1 MKILLFD
8 PFSGAAGDML
18 TAALLDCGADRG
30 LVLSA
35 MESVVARPTISRVT
49 RGGIAALRVETHAGP
64 SRRTLGEVLA
74 VLDQANVPDATKS
87 MAKSVFSRLHRAEAL
102 VHGDER
108 VHFHEVGAD
117 DAIADVVGA
126 CTALISLGV
135 DSVAIRPVRLG
146 SGFGSG
152 EHGTIPYPSPATVAI
167 LKEAG
172 IPVRLTDVGREL
184 CTPTGAALLA
194 EFATVPHATVPE
206 AAIEA
211 VGYGAGTRDPGDA
224 PNVLRAMLLS
234 DTAAVAPDDRV
245 DVLETNVDDVT
256 AEVLSY
262 TLQKLMDAGA
272 RDASAV
278 PLMMKKGRMG
288 YLVRVI
294 AAPAESHRLGRL
306 MASELGTLGVRMVS
320 SVHRIRLR
328 RTILPVEMTID
339 ARIYTLDVK
348 VGWDA
353 GEAISLKAEYEQ
365 ARAIAGKAGVPLR
378 EVTRKA
384 EEAGWRLL
392 GKSGEGR

>member
-8 PFSGAAGDML
+8 PFSGAAGDMV
-18 TAALLDCGADRG
+18 TGALLDCGADRG

-35 MESVVARPTISRVT
+35 MESVVGRPTITRVT

-74 VLDQANVPDATKS
+74 ILDRADAPDAAKS
-87 MAKSVFSRLHRAEAL
+87 VAKSVFSRLHRAEAL

-126 CTALISLGV
+126 CTALVSLGV
-135 DSVAIRPVRLG
+135 DGVAVRPVRLG
-146 SGFGSG
+146 SGSGSG
-152 EHGTIPYPSPATVAI
+152 DHGTISYPSPATVAI

-172 IPVRLTDVGREL
+172 IPVRLSDTGREL
-184 CTPTGAALLA
+184 CTPTGASLLA
-194 EFATVPHATVPE
+194 EFATIPHAAVPD

-224 PNVLRAMLLS
+224 PNVLRAMLL
-234 DTAAVAPDDRV
+234 TASGGRAPDDRV

-256 AEVLSY
+256 AEVLAY
-262 TLQKLMDAGA
+262 TLQTLMDAGA

-278 PLMMKKGRMG
+278 PLLMKKGRMG

-294 AAPAESHRLGRL
+294 AAPADSHRLGRL

-328 RTILPVEMTID
+328 RTFLPVEVTIGT
-339 ARIYTLDVK
+339 RSFSLDVK

-353 GEAISLKAEYEQ
+353 GEAVSLKAEYEQ
-365 ARAIAGKAGVPLR
+365 AREIAGTAGVPLR

-392 GKSGEGR
+392 REPGEGR